1 MLLCYSRF
9 ALVEEQQIT
18 FEKLVRWCG
27 KMYTGL
33 PLTFLLG
40 FYVSL
45 VVKRW
50 WEQYCFLP
58 WPDSLAFFLRG
69 LVTGGQPDDNR
80 MIRRTVV
87 RYCLLS
93 YVLCIRRL
101 SARLRKRFPTTQ
113 QIVRTGLMRSDE
125 ADRIGDE
132 ASGEMYGSNWWLPLK
147 WSTEILCSA
156 LKEGLIKSPPGY
168 NGLLGQIAT
177 FRSSLTKVFPRTHQN
192 LKVFPEFS
200 I

>member
-1 MLLCYSRF
+1 
-9 ALVEEQQIT
+9 
-18 FEKLVRWCG
+18 
-27 KMYTGL
+27 MYTGL

-132 ASGEMYGSNWWLPLK
+132 ASGEMYGSKWWLPLK

-177 FRSSLTKVFPRTHQN
+177 FRSSLTKVFPPTHQN

>member
-1 MLLCYSRF
+1 MFVRLCLTKDQQ
-9 ALVEEQQIT
+9 LV
-18 FEKLVRWCG
+18 FEKFARWSG
-27 KMYTGL
+27 EVYTGL

-50 WEQYCFLP
+50 WEQYCLLP
-58 WPDSLAFFLRG
+58 WPDSLAFLLRG
-69 LVTGGQPDDNR
+69 LVTGGEDPDQNR
-80 MIRRTVV
+80 IIRRTVV

-101 SARLRKRFPTTQ
+101 SARLRKRFPSTQ
-113 QIVRTGLMRSDE
+113 EIIRTGLMRPDE
-125 ADRIGDE
+125 AARIGAE

-156 LKEGLIKSPPGY
+156 LRDGSIKSPPGY

-177 FRSSLTKVFPRTHQN
+177 FRSSLTKVCTM
-192 LKVFPEFS
+192 
-200 I
+200 